1 MNPNYTDITLILDR
15 SGSMKR
21 IASATI
27 DGFNQFVAEQRELPG
42 QVTLSLVQFNTRR
55 KVCYTGAPIHEVPR
69 LDSDEYKP
77 AGGTAL
83 LDTIA
88 ETIDDTGRRLGAV
101 AERDRPAHV
110 ILAILTDGKENNS
123 RRFSYPQVV
132 ERIERQQGTY
142 QWHFLFL
149 GADQDAIAE
158 AAKLSIL
165 SRSAL
170 TFRKSAKGA
179 GDAFKSLSK
188 AAGDVRT
195 GQKGTAGFDEEDQQV
210 QPRQLPL
217 LPPEGT
223 NGQQGNCP

>member
-27 DGFNQFVAEQRELPG
+27 DGRNQFVAEQRELPG

-83 LDTIA
+83 IDAIA
-88 ETIDDTGRRLGAV
+88 DTIDDTGRRLGAV

-132 ERIERQQGTY
+132 ERIERQQR
-142 QWHFLFL
+142 
-149 GADQDAIAE
+149 E
-158 AAKLSIL
+158 
-165 SRSAL
+165 R
-170 TFRKSAKGA
+170 
-179 GDAFKSLSK
+179 
-188 AAGDVRT
+188 
-195 GQKGTAGFDEEDQQV
+195 
-210 QPRQLPL
+210 
-217 LPPEGT
+217 
-223 NGQQGNCP
+223 